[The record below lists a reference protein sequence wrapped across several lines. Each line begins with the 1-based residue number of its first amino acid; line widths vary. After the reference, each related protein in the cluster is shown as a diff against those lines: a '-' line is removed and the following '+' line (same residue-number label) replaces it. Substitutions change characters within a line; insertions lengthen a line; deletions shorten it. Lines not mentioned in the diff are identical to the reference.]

1 MKKYILII
9 ALLFCGF
16 VVSNASILTKNSVEL
31 VVGSN
36 PVSILENPSDGMI
49 HIFCAGVDAND
60 NNVYD
65 EVEDEKPS
73 WWTYNPAGSSVEPTM
88 VKEFDNYFVSPF
100 KPTVDTIKGYTTVIL
115 PFAASKT
122 DGQFTGNG
130 FVQGFQMKNTV
141 PAFKTEVTNG
151 EFLSYE
157 RQIANTISVVRVNGN
172 DSLIV
177 RNELNNQV
185 DAFELKGDV
194 IEYATFYDE
203 DDSQYIAPLYF
214 DGDSSSIAVYE
225 IDKDLNVSFL
235 FNSKRPLFGV
245 VKDSVSSFTGNGKQI
260 FMTSNS
266 GGHVTMSELN
276 KEKNEFLAFPQ
287 RVGYESGINNYII
300 GITDD
305 LHIIST
311 NGKDIIAIDL
321 NWGKGTPNNEM
332 HHSKFEIG
340 YTQYL
345 GNQVYCA
352 SSFDNDKKGGR
363 IAIYDLINEPNQDV
377 TLYNQAYVG
386 YQPLALFD
394 LGLDPQQALYTVSL
408 GIDYNF
414 DGIINE
420 EEGDLPA
427 TLGTNFSFGSLD
439 KIDRTK
445 EFYFPINF
453 PLNSNISSDGNIVL
467 PSGNKAY
474 FYNVDA
480 QKITDSLDAGMYVT
494 CAFSVLDYLV
504 LGQRDYTENKSYI
517 RIKKG
522 DFIDVKTEVGAN
534 VIDCIVY
541 QNASGFGVV
550 SLSEGNFGQPDS
562 KINIVKLSTMGIGEN
577 TAIDV
582 GTGGNSI
589 VANADQTKAAVV
601 MNGSHEIHILNLI
614 TGEIDLTFSTGTT
627 GYGGPRESVF
637 NNDRLYVTTYSNQIM
652 VFDVNSGSKL
662 SSINIDGNS
671 EGLFIEKNFLMVANN
686 QYSNYE
692 ASNRIFAHDIN
703 KITSVEEAI
712 PSEQTIRVYPHPV
725 SNDFH
730 LVSDDL
736 AGTNDIA
743 IINSQGKIVA
753 TYSGSS
759 NGAIALNADALG
771 LTSGN
776 YTAVINGTRAVRFV
790 VIK

>member
-408 GIDYNF
+408 GID
-414 DGIINE
+414 
-420 EEGDLPA
+420 
-427 TLGTNFSFGSLD
+427 FGSLD